1 LITVKTLPD
10 KLPVEIKPRT
20 VMSRTSNYKYI
31 PKEYLNIA
39 AAQEAQ
45 YMEFMI
51 KKMNKTIGKE
61 EKQGG
66 ALDYYNSLLDTKR
79 ANEMAVRNRGNGL
92 QKTILDQI
100 YPNRLRNEITYN
112 YYLAKEKKK
121 FGIRSRV
128 RMPAKKEI
136 EIYNE
141 LDNLVKKVE
150 ISEVQS
156 QKSGELL

>member
-1 LITVKTLPD
+1 
-10 KLPVEIKPRT
+10 
-20 VMSRTSNYKYI
+20 MSRTSNYKYI